1 MVADCQISREDFKEM
16 KYGWS
21 HKWKTFKRSRIV
33 QKAFLDKTNQHVEN
47 CMSVTIL

>member
-1 MVADCQISREDFKEM
+1 MVGDCQKSREDFKEM

-33 QKAFLDKTNQHVEN
+33 QKANQHVEN
-47 CMSVTIL
+47 SMAVTLL